1 MRAFKETFGKTP
13 YRWLIEYRIAQAS
26 DMLIAGT
33 PIAEIALA
41 CGFADQSHFTRV
53 FSEIVGEAPGM
64 WRRRYRKA

>member
-1 MRAFKETFGKTP
+1 
-13 YRWLIEYRIAQAS
+13 
-26 DMLIAGT
+26 
-33 PIAEIALA
+33 LA